1 MEGRFDWHE
10 PAHVRGRES
19 FLPAPDR
26 VGWWM
31 VISLSVAIV
40 LHIILFISLGHLKMG
55 FGWTSTE
62 EITTQPVVVRPVE
75 EELPVEIPPAETEIP
90 TPEPDRTKLVDD
102 VEILEQL
109 KDPELEMKPE
119 ITEASFDVDL
129 KIEAPALAGDPA
141 GDKVDIASAVEIASE
156 DLESLGKTETYTP
169 VAAQGQMIVDP
180 GSELAQKDPL
190 DSFMKDLI
198 KKGSAGKAAD
208 GKLDG
213 TSSLDEIAGLPEN
226 VLVTKT
232 TMLPGDLLF
241 EYNSA
246 ELRSSSKVGM
256 QKIAL
261 VMDLNP
267 QLYCW
272 IEGHTDLYGGDDF
285 NYDLSLRRAESVKA
299 FLVAMGMDPLK
310 IRTRGLG
317 KNHPIV
323 AQGTQEEQSI
333 NRRVEIKMRKTPP
346 PVDGIAPPSVPVIV
360 PPRAQ
365 PVAPEPTPEPEP
377 ATPKAT
383 PIRVKPMR
391 ALPVEE
397 EIPEPPKVAVPV
409 VEEPAPPKAAPVEEE
424 SPPRAAPVREPAP
437 PRAQPIEE

>member
-10 PAHVRGRES
+10 PAHLSGRES

-26 VGWWM
+26 VGTWM
-31 VISLSVAIV
+31 VISLCVAIV
-40 LHIILFISLGHLKMG
+40 LHIILFISLGHIKMG
-55 FGWTSTE
+55 LGWTTVE
-62 EITTQPVVVRPVE
+62 EVVTQPVVVRPVDDDFPE
-75 EELPVEIPPAETEIP
+75 EIPPSSVEDP
-90 TPEPDRTKLVDD
+90 VPLPDRTKLVDD

-109 KDPELEMKPE
+109 KDPELVMKPE
-119 ITEASFDVDL
+119 VTEASFDVDL

-141 GDKVDIASAVEIASE
+141 GDKTDIASAVEIAPE

-169 VAAQGQMIVDP
+169 TVAQGQMIVDP
-180 GSELAQKDPL
+180 GSDLAQTDPL

-198 KKGSAGKAAD
+198 KKGSAGKALD

-213 TSSLDEIAGLPEN
+213 TSSLDEIAGLAEN

-246 ELRSSSKVGM
+246 QLRDSSKVGM

-272 IEGHTDLYGGDDF
+272 IEGHTDLFGGDDF

-299 FLVAMGMDPLK
+299 FLVGMGMNPEK
-310 IRTRGLG
+310 IRTRGIG
-317 KNHPIV
+317 KQQPIV
-323 AQGTQEEQSI
+323 LQGSQEEQAI

-346 PVDGIAPPSVPVIV
+346 PADVPRTRPAVIDPPIRAIPVP
-360 PPRAQ
+360 
-365 PVAPEPTPEPEP
+365 PEPEP
-377 ATPKAT
+377 APPKAT
-383 PIRVKPMR
+383 PVKVKPMR
-391 ALPVEE
+391 ALPVVEDE
-397 EIPEPPKVAVPV
+397 EIPEPPKAPV
-409 VEEPAPPKAAPVEEE
+409 IIEEP
-424 SPPRAAPVREPAP
+424 PPRAAPVEDTPP
-437 PRAQPIEE
+437 PRAAPVEE

>member
-10 PAHVRGRES
+10 PAHVSGRES

-31 VISLSVAIV
+31 VISLVVAIM
-40 LHIILFISLGHLKMG
+40 LHIILFISLGHIKMG
-55 FGWTSTE
+55 FGWTSAE
-62 EITTQPVVVRPVE
+62 EVVTQPVVVRPVE
-75 EELPVEIPPAETEIP
+75 EDRTEDLPPAVSEEP
-90 TPEPDRTKLVDD
+90 APKPDRTKLVDD

-119 ITEASFDVDL
+119 VAEASFNVDL

-141 GDKVDIASAVEIASE
+141 GDQTQLAAAVEIAPE
-156 DLESLGKTETYTP
+156 ELEALGQTESVTP
-169 VAAQGQMIVDP
+169 VVAQGQVIIDP
-180 GSELAQKDPL
+180 GSEISPNDPL

-198 KKGSAGKAAD
+198 KKGSEGKAID

-213 TSSLDEIAGLPEN
+213 NSSLDEIAGLPEN

-246 ELRSSSKVGM
+246 QLRDSSKVGM

-272 IEGHTDLYGGDDF
+272 IEGHTDLFGGDDF
-285 NYDLSLRRAESVKA
+285 NHDLSLRRAESVKA
-299 FLVAMGMDPLK
+299 FLVAMGMNPEK
-310 IRTRGLG
+310 IRTRPMG
-317 KNHPIV
+317 KQQPI
-323 AQGTQEEQSI
+323 AMRGNQEEQAI

-346 PVDGIAPPSVPVIV
+346 PVDAPKPRPAPVESPVRAVPVV
-360 PPRAQ
+360 
-365 PVAPEPTPEPEP
+365 PEPEP
-377 ATPKAT
+377 APPKAQ

-391 ALPVEE
+391 ALPVVED
-397 EIPEPPKVAVPV
+397 AVPEV
-409 VEEPAPPKAAPVEEE
+409 PRAAPVVIEEI
-424 SPPRAAPVREPAP
+424 PPRAAPIEEETP
-437 PRAQPIEE
+437 PRADPVEGDSPPRARTVED

>member
-10 PAHVRGRES
+10 PTHASGRES
-19 FLPAPDR
+19 FLPPPDR

-31 VISLSVAIV
+31 VFSLCVAIV
-40 LHIILFISLGHLKMG
+40 LHVILFISLGHIKMG
-55 FGWTSTE
+55 FGWTAVE
-62 EITTQPVVVRPVE
+62 EVVTQPVVVRPVE
-75 EELPVEIPPAETEIP
+75 EDIPEKVPPSSIDEPAP
-90 TPEPDRTKLVDD
+90 LPDRTKLVDD

-119 ITEASFDVDL
+119 VTEASFDVDL

-141 GDKVDIASAVEIASE
+141 GDKIEIASAVEIAPE

-180 GSELAQKDPL
+180 GSDVAQADPL

-198 KKGSAGKAAD
+198 KKGSAGKALD

-213 TSSLDEIAGLPEN
+213 TSSLDEIAGLAEN

-246 ELRSSSKVGM
+246 QLRESSKVGM

-272 IEGHTDLYGGDDF
+272 IEGHTDLFGGDDF

-299 FLVAMGMDPLK
+299 FLVAMGMNPEK
-310 IRTRGLG
+310 IRTRGIG
-317 KNHPIV
+317 KQQPIV
-323 AQGTQEEQSI
+323 LQGTQEEQGI

-346 PVDGIAPPSVPVIV
+346 PADVPRPRALIPEPPARAIPV
-360 PPRAQ
+360 PPA
-365 PVAPEPTPEPEP
+365 PEPEP
-377 ATPKAT
+377 PKAQ
-383 PIRVKPMR
+383 PVKVKPMR
-391 ALPVEE
+391 ALPVLEEE
-397 EIPEPPKVAVPV
+397 EIPEPPK
-409 VEEPAPPKAAPVEEE
+409 AAPVIIEEQ
-424 SPPRAAPVREPAP
+424 PPRAAPVEENTPPRAAPIEEPAP
-437 PRAQPIEE
+437 PRARAIEE